1 MKKKKALSLVMAA
14 VLALGVVP
22 GVSVWAEDTDSI
34 SGFSVLD
41 EDSNMES
48 VEEGFTSDI
57 GEANSEFEAYEETED
72 ENTSMSDEL
81 LEAYGSSEDSGIS
94 KGDYNGRV
102 TNVIAYNT
110 CYNFS
115 DMTKYYGYDAGYRL
129 DVNFPKDGR
138 AKILVEDCYTEEM
151 DKGFNIEGLWSHVW
165 NYAYS
170 SVGIDSI
177 DSGWVTV
184 KPGRYVFVINGYP
197 NAEAKVTVQYEDSST
212 YYGEKEDND
221 TFDTANLLEN
231 NVIYE
236 ANGSKDGDY
245 DYYKFEMEQAGLADI
260 KVSNFGCVLYSEDE
274 HGNVSKIRMVNE
286 YGEAI
291 KDEMRVRLAA
301 GSYFL
306 RLTPSVSSDEGREY
320 TVCVNKQYESAEDFE
335 QESNN
340 VKSLANEKQTN
351 HWYTGNLNT
360 LKDVDY
366 YKFTISEDSFLAL
379 EFKIPRESDYRK
391 YKVSLYDNN
400 LDTPIAQASTTSDPY
415 LKLKECLCKAGTY
428 FVRVESG
435 LERENGFSFFND
447 YSLNL
452 NQRPY
457 KYVTAISI
465 PVNKTVTEGESFTL
479 TPEITPSDAE
489 DPSVTWSSSNPY
501 VATVDEKGNVTAKAV
516 GTTDIVVTAAD
527 RGTVSATCTLTVQE
541 RVIKYVTE
549 IGIAGEKSVKQ
560 GTAFSVAPVITPGDA
575 ENKALRWQSSNP
587 AVVEVDSNGNMMA
600 NRCGTARITV
610 TAQDRDM
617 VSASCVVTVYN
628 TVRYNLNGGTNNGG
642 NPSTFYGNTTNLL
655 NPTRRGYT
663 FSGWYSDK
671 GFKKKVTQITSGN
684 VGNTTFYAKWKKVSV
699 RKTTI
704 TSFANKSGKKA
715 LVKYKAIS
723 GASGYEI
730 VYSTDKKVKKNR
742 TTVKTKAKS
751 RTLKG
756 LKKGKTYYVKV
767 RAYKTDS
774 TGLVVYGK
782 YSAIKKV
789 KIKK

>member
-72 ENTSMSDEL
+72 ENTFMSDEL

-274 HGNVSKIRMVNE
+274 HGNVSQIRMVNE

-457 KYVTAISI
+457 KYVTAITL
-465 PVNKTVTEGESFTL
+465 PTTKTVTEGESFAL

-516 GTTDIVVTAAD
+516 GTTDIMVTAAD
-527 RGTVSATCTLTVQE
+527 RGMVSATCILTVQE

-549 IGIAGEKSVKQ
+549 IDIAGEKSVKQ

-642 NPSTFYGNTTNLL
+642 NPSTFYGNTTKLL
-655 NPTRRGYT
+655 NPTRRGYI
-663 FSGWYSDK
+663 FKGWYSDK
-671 GFKKKVTQITSGN
+671 GLKKRVTQITSRN

-699 RKTTI
+699 GKTTI

-715 LVKYKAIS
+715 LVKYKAVS

>member
-22 GVSVWAEDTDSI
+22 GTSVWAEDTDSI

-274 HGNVSKIRMVNE
+274 HGNVSQIRMVNE

-366 YKFTISEDSFLAL
+366 YKFTISEDSFWAL
-379 EFKIPRESDYRK
+379 EFKIPRESEYRK

-457 KYVTAISI
+457 KYVTAITL
-465 PVNKTVTEGESFTL
+465 PTTKTVTEGESFTL

-489 DPSVTWSSSNPY
+489 DPSVTWNSSNPY

-527 RGTVSATCTLTVQE
+527 RGMVSATCTLTVQE

-642 NPSTFYGNTTNLL
+642 NPSTFYGNTTKLL
-655 NPTRRGYT
+655 NPTRRGYI
-663 FSGWYSDK
+663 FKGWYSDK
-671 GFKKKVTQITSGN
+671 GLKKRVTQITARN

-699 RKTTI
+699 GKTTI
-704 TSFANKSGKKA
+704 TSFANKSRKKA
-715 LVKYKAIS
+715 LVKYKAVS

-742 TTVKTKAKS
+742 TTVKAKAKS

-767 RAYKTDS
+767 RAYQTDS
-774 TGLVVYGK
+774 TGQVVYGK